1 MCGIMAYSG
10 RRNGPTIVSEG
21 LARLEYRGYDS
32 WGIAARADHAVV
44 CVKDIGKLGSVP
56 AELLEEPSLSPAIG
70 HVRWA
75 THGGVSQ
82 ANAHPHLSQDGRI
95 AVVHNGIIEN
105 YQALRRELR
114 AEGCVFQSETD
125 TEVIPHLIAR
135 ELRRTASLP
144 EATRAALAQLEGSF
158 AVAVVD
164 RDSHMLLGARR
175 FSPLVLGIGDDGCY
189 LASDVPAFL
198 AYTRTAVFL
207 DENQMAVIEQA
218 ADGAP
223 RYTVVDLTTGAPV
236 AASTT
241 RIEWDVEQ
249 AEKGGHPH
257 FTIKEILEQ
266 PTVLD
271 NVASTADEDLLRA
284 AEMIRQARAVY
295 IVACGTALHAG
306 MYASYILSTNNGIA
320 ARPISAGEFPYF
332 SGLLKP
338 GDLMLTISQSGETAD
353 VMASVRTARKAG
365 AKVLALVN
373 VMGSSLMRAADVA
386 LLTKAGPE
394 ISVVSTKAYLS
405 QLAMLT
411 LLSFALNGVPSAGR
425 RLLAGVRGELEEILT
440 EESRERVRALAPM
453 VARCPCIYAIGRGV
467 DYPTALE
474 WCLKIKEISYIHA
487 EGFAAGDLKHGP
499 LALVEPGIPVF
510 ALASDE
516 DWALETLSN
525 ATEAKA
531 RGGTLIGVSCCENE
545 VFDHF
550 LPVRANGPYGAIPA
564 IVYGQ
569 LLAYFVALEKGLD
582 PDKPRNLAKSVTV
595 K

>member
-1 MCGIMAYSG
+1 VCGIMAFAG
-10 RRNGPTIVSEG
+10 RRNGPTIVAQG

-32 WGIAARADHAVV
+32 WGIAARSTGSIACA
-44 CVKDIGKLGSVP
+44 KDVGKLGDVP
-56 AELLEEPSLSPAIG
+56 PEMLDGDSLSPAIG

-75 THGGVSQ
+75 THGGVTQ

-114 AEGCVFQSETD
+114 AEGVVFESETD
-125 TEVIPHLIAR
+125 TEVIPHLISR
-135 ELRRTASLP
+135 ELARTHSLS
-144 EATRAALAQLEGSF
+144 EATRAALAQVEGSF
-158 AVAVVD
+158 AVAVID
-164 RDSHMLLGARR
+164 RDSRILIGARR
-175 FSPLVLGIGDDGCY
+175 YSPLVLGVGDEGCY

-207 DENQMAVIEQA
+207 EENHMAIVEVDDA
-218 ADGAP
+218 GGHNY
-223 RYTVVDLTTGAPV
+223 RLVDLETGAPV
-236 AASTT
+236 RLEPT

-249 AEKGGHPH
+249 AEKAGHPH

-266 PTVLD
+266 PVVLD
-271 NVASTADEDLLRA
+271 HVASTSDEELLA
-284 AEMIRQARAVY
+284 AAQMLREARHVY
-295 IVACGTALHAG
+295 VVACGTALHAG
-306 MYASYILSTNNGIA
+306 IYASYIFSTNNGIA
-320 ARPISAGEFPYF
+320 VRPISAGEFPYF

-373 VMGSSLMRAADVA
+373 VMGSSLMRAADVS

-405 QLAMLT
+405 QLSMLT
-411 LLSFALNGVPSAGR
+411 LLSFALNGVPEAGR
-425 RLLAGVRGELEEILT
+425 RLLTAIRGELEGILG
-440 EESRERVRALAPM
+440 EESRERVRELAPLI
-453 VARCPCIYAIGRGV
+453 ARCPCIYAIGRGV

-516 DWALETLSN
+516 DWAHETLSN

-550 LPVRANGPYGAIPA
+550 FPVRANGPYAAIPA

-569 LLAYFVALEKGLD
+569 LLAYYIALEKGLD